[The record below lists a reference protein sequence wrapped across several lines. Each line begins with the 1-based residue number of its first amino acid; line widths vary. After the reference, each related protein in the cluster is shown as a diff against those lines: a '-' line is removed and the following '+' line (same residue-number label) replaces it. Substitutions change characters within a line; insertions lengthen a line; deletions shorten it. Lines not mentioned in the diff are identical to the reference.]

1 MAEIRPNSGTLGKN
15 RRKETEKHPDLDG
28 FIHVDRNLLMD
39 LLAKQADLPLVRLR
53 LAAWNKNNGTTGEA
67 FLSLSVSEPLPP
79 KQDASKNPWEQ

>member
-15 RRKETEKHPDLDG
+15 RRKESERHPDLDG
-28 FIHVDRNLLMD
+28 NIFVDRNLLMD
-39 LLAKQADLPLVRLR
+39 LLAKNSDQPLIRLR

-79 KQDASKNPWEQ
+79 KQDAAKNPWE

>member
-39 LLAKQADLPLVRLR
+39 LLAKHSDQPLIRLR

-67 FLSLSVSEPLPP
+67 FLSLSVSEPIPP
-79 KQDASKNPWEQ
+79 KQDASKNPWE

>member
-15 RRKETEKHPDLDG
+15 RRKESERHPDLDG
-28 FIHVDRNLLMD
+28 SINVDRNLLID
-39 LLAKQADLPLVRLR
+39 LLAKHQDQQLIKLR